1 MRVVEKFV
9 SINGEGLR
17 SGELAVFIRFANCNL
32 RCSYCDTKYSFIN
45 PIYTEESIDEIVEY
59 VKSTGVKNVTLTGGE
74 PLIQNEIKE
83 LMIELSNIGNRIE
96 IETNGS
102 INIAPYLNIPN
113 VTFTLDYKLK
123 GSGMEKYMDL
133 TNYDLLRKN
142 DVIKFVVSDY
152 DDLEYECE
160 SLKDEIDGAEDRL
173 AECEEER
180 DNLDGKYKSLIHQ
193 IEKLINDIYM
203 EYIKPDDIVPAL
215 EKMI

>member
-32 RCSYCDTKYSFIN
+32 RCYYCDTKYSFIN
-45 PIYTEESIDEIVEY
+45 PIYTEESIDELVKY

-152 DDLEYECE
+152 DDLEKTKEIIKKYDLINKANCLISPVWGRIEFE
-160 SLKDEIDGAEDRL
+160 EIVNFLKDNKLNDVKMQL
-173 AECEEER
+173 Q
-180 DNLDGKYKSLIHQ
+180 IHK
-193 IEKLINDIYM
+193 IIWDKD
-203 EYIKPDDIVPAL
+203 KRGV
-215 EKMI
+215 

>member
-45 PIYTEESIDEIVEY
+45 PIYTEESIDELVKY

-123 GSGMEKYMDL
+123 GSGMEMYMDL

-152 DDLEYECE
+152 DDLEKTKEIIKKYDLINKANCLISPVWGRIEFE
-160 SLKDEIDGAEDRL
+160 EIVNFLKDNKLNDVKMQL
-173 AECEEER
+173 Q
-180 DNLDGKYKSLIHQ
+180 IHK
-193 IEKLINDIYM
+193 IIWDKD
-203 EYIKPDDIVPAL
+203 KRGV
-215 EKMI
+215 

>member
-45 PIYTEESIDEIVEY
+45 PIYTEESIDELVEY

-152 DDLEYECE
+152 DDLEKTKEIIKKYDLINKANCLISPVWGRIEFE
-160 SLKDEIDGAEDRL
+160 EIVNFLKDNKLNDVKMQL
-173 AECEEER
+173 Q
-180 DNLDGKYKSLIHQ
+180 IHK
-193 IEKLINDIYM
+193 IIWDKD
-203 EYIKPDDIVPAL
+203 KRGV
-215 EKMI
+215 

>member
-45 PIYTEESIDEIVEY
+45 PIYTEESIDELVKY

-152 DDLEYECE
+152 DDLEKTKEIIKKYDLINKANCLISPVWGRIEFE
-160 SLKDEIDGAEDRL
+160 EIVNFLKD
-173 AECEEER
+173 
-180 DNLDGKYKSLIHQ
+180 N
-193 IEKLINDIYM
+193 KLNDI
-203 EYIKPDDIVPAL
+203 
-215 EKMI
+215 KMQLQIHKIIWDKDKRGV

>member
-1 MRVVEKFV
+1 MRVVEKFI

-102 INIAPYLNIPN
+102 INIAPYLKIQN

-123 GSGMEKYMDL
+123 GSGMEMYMDL

-152 DDLEYECE
+152 DDLEKTKEIIKKYDLINKANCLISPVWGRIEFE
-160 SLKDEIDGAEDRL
+160 EIVNFLKDNKLNDVKMQL
-173 AECEEER
+173 Q
-180 DNLDGKYKSLIHQ
+180 IHK
-193 IEKLINDIYM
+193 IIWDKD
-203 EYIKPDDIVPAL
+203 KRGV
-215 EKMI
+215 

>member
-45 PIYTEESIDEIVEY
+45 PIYTEESIDELVKY

-123 GSGMEKYMDL
+123 GSGMELFMDF
-133 TNYDLLRKN
+133 TNFDLLRKY

-152 DDLEYECE
+152 DDLEKTKEIIKKYDLINKANCLISPVWGRIEFE
-160 SLKDEIDGAEDRL
+160 EIVNFLKDNKLNDVKMQL
-173 AECEEER
+173 Q
-180 DNLDGKYKSLIHQ
+180 IHK
-193 IEKLINDIYM
+193 IIWDKD
-203 EYIKPDDIVPAL
+203 KRGV
-215 EKMI
+215 

>member
-45 PIYTEESIDEIVEY
+45 PIYTEESIDELVKY

-152 DDLEYECE
+152 DDLEKTKEIIKKYDLINKANCLISPVWGRIEFE
-160 SLKDEIDGAEDRL
+160 EIVNFLKDNKLNDVKMQL
-173 AECEEER
+173 Q
-180 DNLDGKYKSLIHQ
+180 IHK
-193 IEKLINDIYM
+193 IIWDKD
-203 EYIKPDDIVPAL
+203 KRGV
-215 EKMI
+215 

>member
-45 PIYTEESIDEIVEY
+45 PIYTEESIDELVKY

-123 GSGMEKYMDL
+123 GSGMEMYMDL

-152 DDLEYECE
+152 DDLEKTKEIIKKYDLINKANCLISPVCGRIEFE
-160 SLKDEIDGAEDRL
+160 EIVNFLKDNKLNDVKMQL
-173 AECEEER
+173 Q
-180 DNLDGKYKSLIHQ
+180 IHK
-193 IEKLINDIYM
+193 IIWDKD
-203 EYIKPDDIVPAL
+203 KRGV
-215 EKMI
+215 

>member
-45 PIYTEESIDEIVEY
+45 PIYTEKSIDELVKY

-123 GSGMEKYMDL
+123 GSGMEMYMDL

-152 DDLEYECE
+152 DDLEKTKEIIKKYDLINKANCLISPVWGRIEFE
-160 SLKDEIDGAEDRL
+160 EIVNFLKDNKLNDVKMQL
-173 AECEEER
+173 Q
-180 DNLDGKYKSLIHQ
+180 IHK
-193 IEKLINDIYM
+193 IIWDKD
-203 EYIKPDDIVPAL
+203 KRGV
-215 EKMI
+215 